1 MSSQYIQELAKES
14 LNTFEVIANVAALKL
29 GLKEASADVFAAMN
43 TFTGTQ
49 AVNNLHGINEENR
62 V

>member
-49 AVNNLHGINEENR
+49 AVNNFARH
-62 V
+62 